1 MAAGRYNIVAEQGAT
16 FTLQFTVDTDGVEWD
31 LSTYSA
37 RMQVR
42 SSASATTAFLDL
54 SSTDG
59 DITLSAVGVVVVTVD
74 ATTMSDVPAGRHAYD
89 LEVESAGGQVT
100 RLLEGKF
107 TVRAEVTQ

>member
-1 MAAGRYNIVAEQGAT
+1 MTAGRYNIVAEQGAT

-42 SSASATTAFLDL
+42 SSADATTAFLDL

-59 DITLSAVGVVVVTVD
+59 DISLSAVGVVIVTVG

-89 LEVESAGGQVT
+89 LEVESAGGLVT